1 MNKNWHI
8 IIDGKGDHP
17 EKGQVVVGYW
27 ISGPEKFAELC
38 YYDPDDDEWVS
49 CENGDGISE
58 PDYWIESP
66 E

>member
-1 MNKNWHI
+1 MKDWTT
-8 IIDGKGDHP
+8 IIDGKGDKP
-17 EKGQVVVGYW
+17 AKEQIVVGYW

-38 YYDPDDDEWVS
+38 YYDPDDGEWVS